1 MTFSP
6 GDQWLY
12 AGMIGCCA
20 AAILWVVLCRMLN
33 DRRPYSENEQDGG
46 QNADQ

>member
-12 AGMIGCCA
+12 AAIGCCA
-20 AAILWVVLCRMLN
+20 AAILWVVIGKMLPVWLGN
-33 DRRPYSENEQDGG
+33 PDEDDNG
-46 QNADQ
+46 

>member
-12 AGMIGCCA
+12 AAIGCCA
-20 AAILWVVLCRMLN
+20 AAILWVVIGKMRN
-33 DRRPYSENEQDGG
+33 DCRPYSDEDDNG
-46 QNADQ
+46 

>member
-33 DRRPYSENEQDGG
+33 DRRRPYFDEDNNG
-46 QNADQ
+46 